1 MNSNEAPT
9 VKKEP
14 VADILERNSDSTI
27 ESWISSV
34 ERNEEL
40 TALPLNYQERTS
52 HLPLLLDDLV
62 RRLRLAPDAKV
73 TVSSAAR
80 EHGILRHA
88 QGYTVPMIVKEFRIL
103 QVSIFITLHNNL
115 GNVDFRIVML
125 DVAAIADEMDSQ
137 LKQAM
142 LGFLEPLGT
151 ESGSLSA

>member
-1 MNSNEAPT
+1 MNDTDTRT
-9 VKKEP
+9 VKKES

>member
-1 MNSNEAPT
+1 VNDTDTRT
-9 VKKEP
+9 VKKES

>member
-151 ESGSLSA
+151 E

>member
-1 MNSNEAPT
+1 VNSNDAQT

-40 TALPLNYQERTS
+40 AALTLNCQERTG

-88 QGYTVPMIVKEFRIL
+88 QGYTVPMIVEEFRIL
-103 QVSIFITLHNNL
+103 QVSIFIVLHNNL
-115 GNVDFRIVML
+115 ANVDFRIVML
-125 DVAAIADEMDSQ
+125 DVATIADEMDSQ

-142 LGFLEPLGT
+142 LGFLEPLRA
-151 ESGSLSA
+151 E

>member
-1 MNSNEAPT
+1 MNDTDTRT
-9 VKKEP
+9 VKKES

-151 ESGSLSA
+151 E